1 MKAAPAPIANERAR
15 VGLLVDVQYGVSRAG
30 LPTAADIR
38 RWAAAALAGGPADA
52 ELSVRVVDEE
62 EGAQLNQAYRHKQG
76 PTNVLSFPFEAPPYI
91 DSPLL
96 GDLVICAPVVER
108 EAREQGKAVA
118 VHWAHMVVHG
128 TLHLLGY
135 DHQDEAQARE
145 MEARE
150 IEMLTRL
157 GYPDPYADAG

>member
-1 MKAAPAPIANERAR
+1 M
-15 VGLLVDVQYGVSRAG
+15 GLEIDIQYGLPRAG
-30 LPTAADIR
+30 LPTAAAVR

-52 ELSVRVVDEE
+52 ELSVRIVDEE

-76 PTNVLSFPFEAPPYI
+76 ATNVLSFPFEAPPYI

-96 GDLVICAPVVER
+96 GDLAICAPVVER
-108 EAREQGKAVA
+108 EAREQGKAA
-118 VHWAHMVVHG
+118 DAHWAHMVVHG

-135 DHQDEAQARE
+135 DHQDAAQARE

-150 IEMLTRL
+150 IEILMRL
-157 GYPDPYADAG
+157 GYPDPYAEAGREHER

>member
-1 MKAAPAPIANERAR
+1 MGLGIAI
-15 VGLLVDVQYGVSRAG
+15 QYALPRAG
-30 LPTAADIR
+30 LPAAADIR
-38 RWAAAALAGGPADA
+38 RWATAALAGGPADA
-52 ELSVRVVDEE
+52 ELSVRIVDEK
-62 EGAQLNQAYRHKQG
+62 EGAQLNQAYRHKG
-76 PTNVLSFPFEAPPYI
+76 GATNVLSFPFAAPPYA

-118 VHWAHMVVHG
+118 AHWAHMLVHG

-135 DHQDEAQARE
+135 DHGGAVQARE

-150 IEMLTRL
+150 VEILAHL
-157 GYPDPYADAG
+157 GYPDPYAG